1 MALPGFL
8 NKRWLLPVFVLAG
21 LILLSGLIFSSS
33 LFGPRLEVFTLQ
45 RGELVQTVVASG
57 RVATP
62 ARVDIGTQI
71 TGRVAAVP
79 VKEGQ
84 TVRAGDLLI
93 ALAANDEKAALEL
106 AQASVQ
112 QAEVRLR
119 QLQQLTQ
126 PTAEQA
132 VIQAQANLINVD
144 KQYQRT
150 RELVAQGFVGKA
162 QLDEAQRALDVA
174 RSQLKSAQF
183 QLQSSKPDGSDY
195 QLAVAGLQQAKAN
208 LAAAQAKLEHTRIT
222 AVVDGVLIARDV
234 ERGDIVQP
242 GKILMV
248 LSPAGISQLVVQIDE
263 KNLRYIRMG
272 QSAFGVTDAY
282 PGQKFPVQVAYI
294 NPGVDAQRGSVN
306 VKLNVL
312 KPPLFLTQDMTVS
325 VEIEVAR
332 SQNALS
338 LNVEAIRDASTLHPW
353 VMAVVD
359 GRAVRRPVT
368 IGIRGDKSVE
378 ITSGL
383 NQHDV
388 VLPATNMTIEAGQR
402 VRPVVTKNLQ
412 S

>member
-8 NKRWLLPVFVLAG
+8 NKRWLIPVFVLAG
-21 LILLSGLIFSSS
+21 LLLLTGLIFSSS
-33 LFGPRLEVFTLQ
+33 LFGPRLTVFSLQ

-62 ARVDIGTQI
+62 ARVDIGAQI
-71 TGRVAAVP
+71 TGRVASVP

-84 TVRAGDLLI
+84 TVKAGDVLI
-93 ALAANDEKAALEL
+93 ELAAADEKAALEL
-106 AQASVQ
+106 AQASVR
-112 QAEVRLR
+112 QAEARLR
-119 QLQQLTQ
+119 QLQQLSQ

-132 VIQAQANLINVD
+132 VIQAQANLANVG

-174 RSQLKSAQF
+174 QSQLKSAQF
-183 QLQSSKPDGSDY
+183 QLQSSKPEGSDY

-248 LSPAGISQLVVQIDE
+248 LSPAGSSQLVVQIDE

-272 QSAFGVTDAY
+272 QSAFAVTDAY

-294 NPGVDAQRGSVN
+294 NPGVDAQRGTVS

-312 KPPLFLTQDMTVS
+312 NAPAFLTQDMTVS

-332 SQNALS
+332 SRDALS
-338 LNVEAIRDASTLHPW
+338 LSVEAIRDASTLHPW

-383 NQHDV
+383 NQHDL
-388 VLPATNMTIEAGQR
+388 VLPATNMAIEAGQR
-402 VRPVVTKNLQ
+402 VRPVIMKNTQL
-412 S
+412 

>member
-8 NKRWLLPVFVLAG
+8 NKRWLLPVVVLAG

-62 ARVDIGTQI
+62 ARVDVGTQI

-93 ALAANDEKAALEL
+93 ELAAADEKAALEL
-106 AQASVQ
+106 AQANVR

-126 PTAEQA
+126 PTAEQ
-132 VIQAQANLINVD
+132 VLVQAQANLINVE

-282 PGQKFPVQVAYI
+282 PGLKFPVQVAYI

-383 NQHDV
+383 DQHDV

-402 VRPVVTKNLQ
+402 VRPVVTKNPQ

>member
-8 NKRWLLPVFVLAG
+8 NKRWLIPVFFLAG
-21 LILLSGLIFSSS
+21 LLLLLGLIFSSS
-33 LFGPRLEVFTLQ
+33 LFGPRLAVFSLQ

-62 ARVDIGTQI
+62 ARVDIGAQI
-71 TGRVAAVP
+71 TGRVASVP

-84 TVRAGDLLI
+84 TVKAGDLLI
-93 ALAANDEKAALEL
+93 ELAAADEKAALEL
-106 AQASVQ
+106 AQASFQ
-112 QAEVRLR
+112 QAEARLR

-132 VIQAQANLINVD
+132 VIQAQANLANIS

-174 RSQLKSAQF
+174 QSQLKSAQF
-183 QLQSSKPDGSDY
+183 QLQSSKPEGSDY

-248 LSPAGISQLVVQIDE
+248 LSPTGGSQLVVQIDE

-272 QSAFGVTDAY
+272 QSAFAVTDAY

-294 NPGVDAQRGSVN
+294 NPGVDAQRGTVS

-312 KPPLFLTQDMTVS
+312 NSPAFLTQDMTVS

-332 SQNALS
+332 SRDALS

-353 VMAVVD
+353 VMAVEE
-359 GRAVRRPVT
+359 GRAVKRPVT

-378 ITSGL
+378 VTSGL
-383 NQHDV
+383 NLHDV
-388 VLPATNMTIEAGQR
+388 VLPATNTTIEAGQR
-402 VRPVVTKNLQ
+402 VRPVIMKNTQ

>member
-8 NKRWLLPVFVLAG
+8 NKRWLLPVVVLAG

-62 ARVDIGTQI
+62 ARVDVDTQI

-93 ALAANDEKAALEL
+93 ELAAADEKAALEL
-106 AQASVQ
+106 AQANVR

-126 PTAEQA
+126 PTAEQ
-132 VIQAQANLINVD
+132 VLVQAQANLINVE

-282 PGQKFPVQVAYI
+282 PGLKFPVQVAYI

-383 NQHDV
+383 DQHDV

-402 VRPVVTKNLQ
+402 VRPVVTKNPQ

>member
-1 MALPGFL
+1 M
-8 NKRWLLPVFVLAG
+8 LL
-21 LILLSGLIFSSS
+21 GLIFSSS
-33 LFGPRLEVFTLQ
+33 LFGPRLAVFSLQ

-57 RVATP
+57 HVATP
-62 ARVDIGTQI
+62 ARVDIGAQI
-71 TGRVAAVP
+71 TGRVASVP

-84 TVRAGDLLI
+84 TVKAGDLLI
-93 ALAANDEKAALEL
+93 ELAAADEKAALEL
-106 AQASVQ
+106 AQASFL
-112 QAEVRLR
+112 QAEARLR

-126 PTAEQA
+126 PMAEQA
-132 VIQAQANLINVD
+132 VIQAQANLANVG

-174 RSQLKSAQF
+174 QSQLKSAQF
-183 QLQSSKPDGSDY
+183 QLQSSKPEGSDY

-248 LSPAGISQLVVQIDE
+248 LSPTGGSQLVVQIDE

-272 QSAFGVTDAY
+272 QSAFAVTDAY

-294 NPGVDAQRGSVN
+294 NPGVDAQRGTVS

-312 KPPLFLTQDMTVS
+312 NSPAFLTQDMTVS

-332 SQNALS
+332 SRDALS

-353 VMAVVD
+353 VMAVEE
-359 GRAVRRPVT
+359 GRAVKRPVT

-378 ITSGL
+378 VTSGL
-383 NQHDV
+383 NLHDV
-388 VLPATNMTIEAGQR
+388 VLPATNTTIEAGQR
-402 VRPVVTKNLQ
+402 VRPVIMKNTQ

>member
-8 NKRWLLPVFVLAG
+8 NKRWLLPVVVLAG

-33 LFGPRLEVFTLQ
+33 LFGPRLEVFALQ

-93 ALAANDEKAALEL
+93 ELAANDEKAALEL

-282 PGQKFPVQVAYI
+282 PGLKFPVQVAYI

-383 NQHDV
+383 DQHDV

-402 VRPVVTKNLQ
+402 VRPVVTKNPQ

>member
-8 NKRWLLPVFVLAG
+8 NKRWLLPVVVLAG

-93 ALAANDEKAALEL
+93 ELAANDEKAALEL

-282 PGQKFPVQVAYI
+282 PGLKFPVQVAYI

-383 NQHDV
+383 DQHDV

-402 VRPVVTKNLQ
+402 VRPVVTKNPQ